1 MSGLFKRL
9 SGRRSAGPEGSEPPT
24 AAEHGTADAPAT
36 PPAEPGGHQS
46 LLTDPAAPTRVLR
59 EGEQPPAT
67 RPERAHALRRA
78 GAGHEPAPP
87 VHGPAARAVHGPGPP
102 PVYGP
107 HGAAARLRPG
117 AGPGRSGARS
127 PRRSRP
133 PVRIE
138 PVADLPAG
146 LDPDELAA
154 APGTS
159 ARRGKLRR
167 RIAFLRAARELLLRD
182 LGGFIYELHRTA
194 HDIEHE
200 AHRRLRETKLARLS
214 RVDAEL
220 HELEYRLDDVRRQVL
235 VREPGV
241 GGECSHCGEL
251 YASSAHYCSNC
262 GNPLTESARRE
273 LAKAQ
278 APVAEPTPAPVRRG
292 RAAGARST
300 SRRRRSARSTRPP
313 ERGARLQVA
322 ESRGRRR
329 PAQAH
334 VRRGSD
340 AGRRRGGDGRRRD
353 RRATRRRDRRRGRR
367 RPRRRRR
374 DRRGRDAAT

>member
-1 MSGLFKRL
+1 MSGLFKRF

-36 PPAEPGGHQS
+36 PPAEPSGHQS

-59 EGEQPPAT
+59 EGEQPAAAQPAADPNAHT
-67 RPERAHALRRA
+67 IFGAPAPAEPARPV
-78 GAGHEPAPP
+78 HEPAAPP
-87 VHGPAARAVHGPGPP
+87 AE
-102 PVYGP
+102 PVRRRTD
-107 HGAAARLRPG
+107 RLRRRP
-117 AGPGRSGARS
+117 STAR
-127 PRRSRP
+127 RRPDAPAPFAAPVPP

-167 RIAFLRAARELLLRD
+167 RIAYLRAARELLLRD
-182 LGGFIYELHRTA
+182 LGGFMYEVHRTA
-194 HDIEHE
+194 HDVEHE
-200 AHRRLRETKLARLS
+200 AHRRLRETKLARLT
-214 RVDAEL
+214 RVDTEL
-220 HELEYRLDDVRRQVL
+220 HELEYRLDDVRRQVV

-241 GGECSHCGEL
+241 GGECAHCGEL

-278 APVAEPTPAPVRRG
+278 APVAEPAPAAAADAAAPPPVEQPTQEIGPLDPDHPGAAADFKWPSREDARR
-292 RAAGARST
+292 RVVST
-300 SRRRRSARSTRPP
+300 SAS
-313 ERGARLQVA
+313 
-322 ESRGRRR
+322 GRR
-329 PAQAH
+329 
-334 VRRGSD
+334 
-340 AGRRRGGDGRRRD
+340 
-353 RRATRRRDRRRGRR
+353 
-367 RPRRRRR
+367 
-374 DRRGRDAAT
+374 